1 MVRLGTHQRTLLLE
15 ALDGPTRIS
24 VEVLSLA
31 DKKRRYQA
39 AYALV
44 RRGLAVIVSKKDF
57 TAAGALRAMR
67 HLELTAAAHDRIRDG
82 LPRSTVSYISLPRR
96 CFDYHDSTRPS

>member
-1 MVRLGTHQRTLLLE
+1 MVRLGTYQRTLMLE

-24 VEVLSLA
+24 VEVLNLS

-44 RRGLAVIVSKKDF
+44 RRGLAVIVSKADT
-57 TAAGALRAMR
+57 TAAGARRAMR
-67 HLELTAAAHDRIRDG
+67 HLELTAAAYERLRCGSHS
-82 LPRSTVSYISLPRR
+82 PAHFSSSFSLMRT
-96 CFDYHDSTRPS
+96 S